1 MEPRSCYHPPAHGN
15 NNYVKCDETAKK
27 RDELVTGAVF
37 RAEKAG
43 RENTALTETCALTPR
58 VTGAFFDRKKRAQRG
73 HGRREKIALTE
84 APRRG
89 GRRVAGLRFRSSL
102 LYEGCSYILLG

>member
-1 MEPRSCYHPPAHGN
+1 MTRRNVYQPARKSHEN
-15 NNYVKCDETAKK
+15 FQKFDEMAKNH
-27 RDELVTGAVF
+27 DEMVTGAVF
-37 RAEKAG
+37 G
-43 RENTALTETCALTPR
+43 W
-58 VTGAFFDRKKRAQRG
+58 KKRPQRG
-73 HGRREKIALTE
+73 HGRRAKIALTE